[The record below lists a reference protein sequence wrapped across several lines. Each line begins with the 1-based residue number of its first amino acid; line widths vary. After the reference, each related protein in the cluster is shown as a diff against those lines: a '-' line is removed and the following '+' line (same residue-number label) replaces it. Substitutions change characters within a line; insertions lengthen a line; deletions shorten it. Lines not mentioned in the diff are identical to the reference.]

1 LNNGV
6 VGEHHGRARPY
17 RQARQCAVVDRRC
30 GIRRAEGHPHF
41 VGTPTITQD
50 GNALII
56 SFKAAGLGSVQTADF
71 GLTGTVSVDSQCWTK
86 SMNKPAA
93 DNKHED
99 LTVSEFGTFPVRNGS
114 VTGSFTVSPLST
126 LTCPRGQVL
135 IVTLADYDLTL
146 TGPNGISYTF
156 P

>member
-1 LNNGV
+1 VRKILSLLV
-6 VGEHHGRARPY
+6 
-17 RQARQCAVVDRRC
+17 AVVATFAIA
-30 GIRRAEGHPHF
+30 GVAFAAPTGSPHF
-41 VGTPTITQD
+41 VGTPSISQD
-50 GNALII
+50 GNALVIN
-56 SFKAAGLGSVQTADF
+56 FKAAGLGSQQSADF
-71 GLTGTVSVDSQCWTK
+71 GLTGSVSVDSQCWTK

-99 LTVSEFGTFPVRNGS
+99 LSVSEFGSFPVRNGS

-135 IVTLADYDLTL
+135 IVSVADYDLTL